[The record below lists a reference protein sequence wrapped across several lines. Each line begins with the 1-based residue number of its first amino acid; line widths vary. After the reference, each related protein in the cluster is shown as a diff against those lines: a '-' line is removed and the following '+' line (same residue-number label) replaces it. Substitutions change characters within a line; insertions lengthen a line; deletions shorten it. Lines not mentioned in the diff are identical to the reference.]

1 MERGYLVISILLF
14 LAQVAYAG
22 DSQTLEP
29 VNISSTKIIEP
40 TKQTEQTVYS
50 GFEVTKEGMDLS
62 GVQAQT
68 SVYNAISILPDIS
81 VENAD
86 QSGLYAEGTNI
97 RIRGV
102 RGYLGAM
109 TVEGIPNYGGNPM
122 GPRDYIYNMQNFK
135 AIKVYESAVPAN
147 LGVGVGNRGGAIE
160 LVPLWPLKST
170 QFKMQQ
176 TYGSYELYENFF
188 RFDSG
193 NINKSGT
200 RFSASYS
207 YGIANKWKGP
217 GEIGPRNNVNIMF
230 EQPLGDA
237 FDAKIFFN
245 YNFVK
250 QNLYRALSYAQIN
263 NTNLDYN
270 SSKTGSSAQDIYYY
284 GYNYGDFQNTDL
296 FSILKFTPNEMFN
309 ITLKPYYSKEDTHIH
324 QGVTQQNQKNI
335 VQKRTRDIEKKG
347 IITQIDFNFD
357 PFKISTG
364 MQYEISNMDIYSQN
378 YAIVGDIL
386 SYRGYGVFATSGD
399 TYLKSPFLQVAFE
412 GQKFNAQAGLKY
424 FRFNDS
430 PSQGYVTSN
439 SYPYSLVRA
448 PDLDR
453 KARVYDIWL
462 PNAGISYKFSDV
474 FELYSNYGRNFI
486 RPYAYMPLVNLYN
499 TNRKTFQD
507 AHITLNDLF
516 DGYNIERS
524 DNIDLG
530 ARIKGSW
537 FDILPVVFYS
547 KQKDLLT
554 TVYDPRVKL
563 NYQQNIG
570 KATGYG
576 FELAFNGYLNDYLTV
591 FFNPSFTSLT
601 YDDNISYQGDI
612 VNCKDKQVVDVPK
625 WLIKSGVIVN
635 YDKWQFVPSV
645 LFVGKRYTD
654 AAHTEE
660 VASYTTINAQINYTM
675 KNIYKIHEL
684 KLSLQLN
691 NILNKKYIA
700 VIDSMDDAMAG
711 KTSFFAGEPFNANI
725 SVNLTF

>member
-1 MERGYLVISILLF
+1 MKSGFLIILILLF
-14 LAQVAYAG
+14 LTQVIYAN
-22 DSQTLEP
+22 DSKTLEP
-29 VNISSTKIIEP
+29 ININSTKIIEP

-50 GFEVTKEGMDLS
+50 GFEVTKEGIDL
-62 GVQAQT
+62 GGTQAQT
-68 SVYNAISILPDIS
+68 SVYNAINILPDIS

-135 AIKVYESAVPAN
+135 AVKVYESAVPAN

-160 LVPLWPLKST
+160 LIPLWPLKST

-193 NINKSGT
+193 SIGKADT

-217 GEIGPRNNVNIMF
+217 GEIGPRNNINFMLD
-230 EQPLGDA
+230 QPVGDM

-245 YNFVK
+245 KNFVK
-250 QNLYRALSYAQIN
+250 QNFYRALSYAQIDN
-263 NTNLDYN
+263 PNLDYN
-270 SSKTGSSAQDIYYY
+270 SSKTGFSAQDINYY
-284 GYNYGDFQNTDL
+284 GYNHGDFQNTDL
-296 FSILKFTPNEMFN
+296 FSILTYTPNERYN
-309 ITLKPYYSKEDTHIH
+309 ITLKPYYSKEDTHIW
-324 QGVTQQNQKNI
+324 QGVSPQNI
-335 VQKRTRDIEKKG
+335 IQKRTRDIERKG
-347 IITQIDFNFD
+347 IITQVDFRFN

-378 YAIVGDIL
+378 YAILGNSL

-399 TYLKSPFLQVAFE
+399 SYLKSPFLQVAFE
-412 GQKFNAQAGLKY
+412 SQNFNTQVGLKY

-430 PSQGYVTSN
+430 PSEGYVTSKF
-439 SYPYSLVRA
+439 YPYSLVRA

-462 PNAGISYKFSDV
+462 PNAGIAYKFNDA

-499 TNRKTFQD
+499 SNRTVFQK
-507 AHITLNDLF
+507 ANITLNDLF

-524 DNIDLG
+524 DNVDLG

-537 FDILPVVFYS
+537 FDVLPVVFYS
-547 KQKDLLT
+547 KQKNLLT

-576 FELAFNGYLNDYLTV
+576 FEFAFNGYVNDYLTV

-601 YDDNISYQGDI
+601 YDDNISYQGNI

-635 YDKWQFVPSV
+635 YDKWQFIPSI
-645 LFVGKRYTD
+645 LFVGQRYAD
-654 AAHTEE
+654 AAHTQEI
-660 VASYTTINAQINYTM
+660 ASYTTLNAQINYTM
-675 KNIYKIHEL
+675 KNIYKMHEL

-700 VIDSMDDAMAG
+700 VINSMDDAMAG
-711 KTSFFAGEPFNANI
+711 QTSFYAGEPFNANI